1 MIYCSRQV
9 SVKIKVLSFWATL
22 AVIVIHSNSLESI
35 NDNAFAWWIGNA
47 IAVLQYWAVPYFFV
61 VSGFFFDRGY
71 VLRDISA
78 REFLRKK
85 VFSLGLPY
93 LLWGAVFGGAV
104 LTPVLM
110 YVNLRGG
117 RPICENTFMDAS
129 SSVFAVDRLIGG
141 FSGAPPNGA
150 LWYIRMLL
158 VIFLFAPIIKWLRK
172 QFCVWVILC
181 IGIFLIAFSSAIN
194 HGREMEMFV
203 LYTIPVRMK
212 LSGIGYFILG
222 MVISAYSLE
231 NRSPRTMTVV
241 PCVLIWFVGMLLAV
255 FLRHKGIRILYPIE
269 LFERF
274 SPLLAIIFLWT
285 IPWEQTFISSDLIS
299 MRFWIYCM
307 HHPITSY
314 VSAGLHAIVG
324 HSLCAEFFNM
334 AVGPP
339 ICLLI
344 VVLAGLMV
352 RKVYPRMFGILNGGR

>member
-181 IGIFLIAFSSAIN
+181 IGIFLIAFSSGSTC
-194 HGREMEMFV
+194 HV
-203 LYTIPVRMK
+203 LCSVGLT
-212 LSGIGYFILG
+212 
-222 MVISAYSLE
+222 
-231 NRSPRTMTVV
+231 
-241 PCVLIWFVGMLLAV
+241 PCF
-255 FLRHKGIRILYPIE
+255 
-269 LFERF
+269 
-274 SPLLAIIFLWT
+274 
-285 IPWEQTFISSDLIS
+285 
-299 MRFWIYCM
+299 
-307 HHPITSY
+307 
-314 VSAGLHAIVG
+314 
-324 HSLCAEFFNM
+324 
-334 AVGPP
+334 
-339 ICLLI
+339 
-344 VVLAGLMV
+344 
-352 RKVYPRMFGILNGGR
+352 